1 MGLIINTN
9 IASLNAQRNLNFS
22 TARLNKSFERLS
34 SGKRINT
41 AGDDAAGLAISERFT
56 SQIRGLGQAIRNSN
70 DAVSLVQ
77 VTEGAL
83 QESTAILQRIREL
96 AVQAASDVNTQADR
110 SSLQD
115 EIDQLKDEL
124 KRIGDTTTFNGQK
137 LLDGSFTDKYFH
149 VGMNFR
155 ETVRVRV
162 RDARSETIGRWAVQT
177 GANVTTNA
185 LSAGDVFL
193 NGVTVRATRPQD
205 DLLSTTFSTGSAIAK
220 AAAINDSTSFTGV
233 SAYANPAIR
242 AGVGNIAGGTLD
254 QTNNIT
260 INGRT
265 ITGLTVAADDAND
278 SLVNAINAEF
288 DFTGV
293 IASRDDNGR
302 IQLEARDGRNIELVF
317 GGNGG
322 VISGLQPAV
331 GPIAANSAS
340 VTTGTVTLNS
350 ENQYQVTG
358 ANEQFIGF
366 QLDALI
372 GVNTAQAVTTVDI
385 TTRDGANLALLIVD
399 RAIAQISSDR
409 AELGAVQNR
418 LDSTISNLS
427 TTVENASAARSRIL
441 DADFAAETA
450 ALSRNQI
457 LQQAGT
463 SILAQANQQ
472 PQQVLTLL
480 QGG

>member
-9 IASLNAQRNLNFS
+9 IASLNAQRNLTFS
-22 TARLNKSFERLS
+22 TNKLNKSFERLT

-56 SQIRGLGQAIRNSN
+56 SQIRGLGQAVRNAN

-96 AVQAASDVNTQADR
+96 AVQAASDVNTEADR
-110 SSLQD
+110 ESLQA
-115 EIDQLKDEL
+115 EVDQMKDEL

-137 LLDGSFTDKYFH
+137 LLDGTFTDKFFH

-162 RDARSETIGRWAVQT
+162 RDARSEILGRWAVFT
-177 GANVTTNA
+177 GAPVTTNA
-185 LSAGDVFL
+185 LAAGSLFL
-193 NGVTVRATRPQD
+193 NNVTVRATRPED
-205 DLLSTTFSTGSAIAK
+205 DTVSTSFATGSAIAK
-220 AAAINDSTSFTGV
+220 AIAINDSTSFTGV
-233 SAYANPAIR
+233 SAYANPAVR
-242 AGVGNIAGGTLD
+242 LGVGGVVGGTLD
-254 QTNNIT
+254 QGNNVI

-265 ITGLTVAADDAND
+265 VTGLNVAADDAND
-278 SLVNAINAEF
+278 SLIRAINAEF

-293 IASRDDNGR
+293 IATRDASGR
-302 IQLEARDGRNIELVF
+302 IQLEASDGRNIELQF
-317 GGNGG
+317 TGNGG
-322 VISGLQPAV
+322 VISGLSPTNTA
-331 GPIAANSAS
+331 GI
-340 VTTGTVTLNS
+340 TTGTVTLNS
-350 ENQYQVTG
+350 ENQYTVTG
-358 ANEQFIGF
+358 ANEAFVGF
-366 QLDALI
+366 VNNQLI
-372 GVNTAQAVTTVDI
+372 GVNNAQAVNSVDI
-385 TTRDGANLALLIVD
+385 TQRDGANLALLIID
-399 RAIAQISSDR
+399 RAIGQVSADR
-409 AELGAVQNR
+409 AQLGAIQNR

-427 TTVENASAARSRIL
+427 TTIENGSAARSRIL
-441 DADFAAETA
+441 DADFAVETA
-450 ALSRNQI
+450 NLSRNQV

-472 PQQVLTLL
+472 PQQVLSLL

>member
-9 IASLNAQRNLNFS
+9 IASLNAQRNLTFS
-22 TARLNKSFERLS
+22 SAKLNKSFERLA

-56 SQIRGLGQAIRNSN
+56 SQIRGLGQAIRNAN

-83 QESTAILQRIREL
+83 QESTSILQRIREL
-96 AVQAASDVNTQADR
+96 AVQAASDVNTTADR
-110 SSLQD
+110 ESLQD

-155 ETVRVRV
+155 ETIRVRV

-177 GANVTTNA
+177 GVSVTTNA
-185 LSAGDVFL
+185 LVAGDLFL

-205 DLLSTTFSTGSAIAK
+205 DLVSTTYATGSAIAK
-220 AAAINDSTSFTGV
+220 AASINDSTSFTGI

-242 AGVGNIAGGTLD
+242 AGVGGVAGGLLD

-265 ITGLTVAADDAND
+265 ITGLDVAADDAND
-278 SLVNAINAEF
+278 SLIKAINAEF

-293 IASRDDNGR
+293 LASRDANGR
-302 IQLEARDGRNIELVF
+302 IQLEARDGRNIELSF

-322 VISGLQPAV
+322 VISGLDL
-331 GPIAANSAS
+331 ANGQS
-340 VTTGTVTLNS
+340 VTTGTVTLHS
-350 ENQYQVTG
+350 ENQYEVTG
-358 ANEQFIGF
+358 ANEQYIGF

-372 GVNTAQAVTTVDI
+372 GVNAAQAVTTIDI
-385 TTRDGANLALLIVD
+385 TSRDGANLALLIVD
-399 RAIAQISSDR
+399 RAIGQISADR

-418 LDSTISNLS
+418 IDSTISNLS
-427 TTVENASAARSRIL
+427 TTVENANAARSRIL